1 MRVGTSIKQST
12 LLVWRDALNGGA
24 LQCMVGTPP
33 TGIADA
39 VDSGDIIVSVP
50 AGMGTVA
57 TVGDT
62 VTLTVD
68 PDPVLSGNAG
78 TVGWVRAVTSAG
90 AVVFDA
96 LAGLPG
102 SGAAAILSS
111 LNIDVGGEA
120 DPRIVLTL

>member
-1 MRVGTSIKQST
+1 MRVSTSIKQST
-12 LLVWRDALNGGA
+12 LTLWRDALNGGA
-24 LQCMVGTPP
+24 LQCMTGTPP

-39 VDSGDIIVSVP
+39 VDAGDIIVSVP
-50 AGMGTVA
+50 VALGTVT
-57 TVGDT
+57 TVGDA

-102 SGAAAILSS
+102 SGAAAIVSD
-111 LNIDVGGEA
+111 LNIAVGGEA
-120 DPRIVLTL
+120 DPRIILSM

>member
-1 MRVGTSIKQST
+1 MRVSTSIKHAT
-12 LLVWRDALNGGA
+12 LTLWRDALNGGA
-24 LQCMVGTPP
+24 LQCMAGTPP
-33 TGIADA
+33 TGIAGTVNA
-39 VDSGDIIVSVP
+39 GDIIVAVP
-50 AGMGTVA
+50 VGLGTIT
-57 TVGDT
+57 TVGDA

-102 SGAAAILSS
+102 SGAEAVISS
-111 LNIDVGGEA
+111 LSIAVGGEA
-120 DPRIVLTL
+120 DPRITLSL